1 VEPITLSY
9 STATHLHCSAAT
21 QLYYNSRWAPHP
33 LPQPSLSWLP
43 PPTPFVP
50 TTTPMEQPETNSLPS
65 TYRKQKEKPF
75 QQLNYQPH
83 TLLKK
88 HTKKH
93 PNINTKKCEIIT
105 KNKSR
110 RITQR
115 RLKRNKNKEQSQ
127 LSRKIQRLFLHTK
140 KNCLSNYGF
149 CSDPSSSI
157 QKNFNTAITALTS
170 YPNKQ
175 PSNLTFHNLC
185 QQNELPPGTKHLLG
199 LNLKYCLTS
208 NKLDDGV
215 NNTLLKLAQSIRTK
229 HFLNTAG
236 FGENSEYIPQIYLK
250 NKTWDPPPASI
261 LIEDQ
266 ITNFEKSLKKEIEL
280 LQKKYKNKNISNLT
294 PLQFKALKKLKQNTN
309 LIIKPT
315 DKNLGP
321 AVMDRA
327 FYINKILN
335 DHLLTK
341 DYVKLSRN
349 EALSKLQLLKETLKI
364 LIKENQE
371 KLSQPEI
378 TYFNRCIKLQHR
390 VPLFYGLPKIHK
402 NPISLRP
409 VVSTTNSLLSY
420 FSNWADY
427 KMKELLPLVR
437 SYTKNSTSIIEDLKN
452 LNIPKEA
459 KLFAADAKSMY
470 TNIDTDLGLATLKD
484 FLTCNN
490 THLPPDF
497 PTDFFLSIMEIVM
510 KNNIFSFMDSYWLQ
524 LSGTAMGTP
533 VACSYATITYGHHE
547 NTKILTVFEANLL
560 YYRRYIDD
568 IFGVWLPPDTNETE
582 TWNNFKK
589 ELNNWG
595 TLEWVIE
602 EPSKETI
609 FLDLTLNLQNSRIYT
624 RTYQKE
630 MNLYLYIPAHSAH
643 PPSCLKGLISGE
655 MFRYWLQNNT
665 KDFETILSKFI
676 QRLTER
682 GHQIE
687 NLIPLFRQAAINLS
701 TKIATPSFPNAT
713 TQNNNNILYLHW
725 KYNPKGIQRNTI
737 HRLYNEILKPHLNFT
752 KMIIAMSR
760 PTNLKDLLVKAALP
774 PSKATSPL
782 IQEAPPDTTNPT

>member
-1 VEPITLSY
+1 MERPETS
-9 STATHLHCSAAT
+9 
-21 QLYYNSRWAPHP
+21 
-33 LPQPSLSWLP
+33 SLS
-43 PPTPFVP
+43 
-50 TTTPMEQPETNSLPS
+50 S

-75 QQLNYQPH
+75 QQLNHQEH

-88 HTKKH
+88 HTRNY
-93 PNINTKKCEIIT
+93 PNINTKKSQIIT

-110 RITQR
+110 RIAQR
-115 RLKRNKNKEQSQ
+115 QLKRNKNKEQSQ
-127 LSRKIQRLFLHTK
+127 LSRKIQRHFLHTK

-149 CSDPSSSI
+149 CSDPLSSI
-157 QKNFNTAITALTS
+157 QKNFNTALTALTS

-185 QQNELPPGTKHLLG
+185 LQNELPPGTKHLLG

-208 NKLDDGV
+208 NKLDDGL

-229 HFLNTAG
+229 HFLNSTG
-236 FGENSEYIPQIYLK
+236 TGENSEYIPQIYLR

-266 ITNFEKSLKKEIEL
+266 ITRFEKSLKKENEL
-280 LQKKYKNKNISNLT
+280 LQKKYRNKNISNLT
-294 PLQFKALKKLKQNTN
+294 PLQFKALKELKQNTN

-321 AVMDRA
+321 AIMDRV
-327 FYINKILN
+327 FYINKILK

-341 DYVKLSRN
+341 DYIKLSQN

-364 LIKENQE
+364 FIKENQE

-378 TYFNRCIKLQHR
+378 TYFSRCIKLQHR

-437 SYTKNSTSIIEDLKN
+437 SYTKNSTSVIEDLKN

-459 KLFAADAKSMY
+459 RLFAADAKSMY
-470 TNIDTDLGLATLKD
+470 TNIDTDLGLATLRD
-484 FLTCNN
+484 FLTYNN

-497 PTDFFLSIMEIVM
+497 PTDFFLNIMEIVM
-510 KNNIFSFMDSYWLQ
+510 KNNIFSFMDTYWLQ

-568 IFGVWLPPDTNETE
+568 IFGVWLPPDTNRTE

-589 ELNNWG
+589 QLNDWG

-602 EPSKETI
+602 EPSKEAN

-643 PPSCLKGLISGE
+643 PPSCLKGLILGE
-655 MFRYWLQNNT
+655 MF
-665 KDFETILSKFI
+665 
-676 QRLTER
+676 
-682 GHQIE
+682 
-687 NLIPLFRQAAINLS
+687 
-701 TKIATPSFPNAT
+701 
-713 TQNNNNILYLHW
+713 
-725 KYNPKGIQRNTI
+725 
-737 HRLYNEILKPHLNFT
+737 
-752 KMIIAMSR
+752 
-760 PTNLKDLLVKAALP
+760 
-774 PSKATSPL
+774 
-782 IQEAPPDTTNPT
+782 

>member
-1 VEPITLSY
+1 
-9 STATHLHCSAAT
+9 
-21 QLYYNSRWAPHP
+21 
-33 LPQPSLSWLP
+33 
-43 PPTPFVP
+43 
-50 TTTPMEQPETNSLPS
+50 
-65 TYRKQKEKPF
+65 
-75 QQLNYQPH
+75 
-83 TLLKK
+83 
-88 HTKKH
+88 
-93 PNINTKKCEIIT
+93 
-105 KNKSR
+105 
-110 RITQR
+110 
-115 RLKRNKNKEQSQ
+115 
-127 LSRKIQRLFLHTK
+127 
-140 KNCLSNYGF
+140 
-149 CSDPSSSI
+149 
-157 QKNFNTAITALTS
+157 
-170 YPNKQ
+170 
-175 PSNLTFHNLC
+175 
-185 QQNELPPGTKHLLG
+185 
-199 LNLKYCLTS
+199 
-208 NKLDDGV
+208 
-215 NNTLLKLAQSIRTK
+215 
-229 HFLNTAG
+229 
-236 FGENSEYIPQIYLK
+236 
-250 NKTWDPPPASI
+250 
-261 LIEDQ
+261 
-266 ITNFEKSLKKEIEL
+266 
-280 LQKKYKNKNISNLT
+280 
-294 PLQFKALKKLKQNTN
+294 
-309 LIIKPT
+309 
-315 DKNLGP
+315 
-321 AVMDRA
+321 MDRA

-470 TNIDTDLGLATLKD
+470 TNIDTGLGLATLKD

-568 IFGVWLPPDTNETE
+568 IFGIWLPPDTNETE

-665 KDFETILSKFI
+665 RDFETILSKFI

-701 TKIATPSFPNAT
+701 TKIATPSFPNTT